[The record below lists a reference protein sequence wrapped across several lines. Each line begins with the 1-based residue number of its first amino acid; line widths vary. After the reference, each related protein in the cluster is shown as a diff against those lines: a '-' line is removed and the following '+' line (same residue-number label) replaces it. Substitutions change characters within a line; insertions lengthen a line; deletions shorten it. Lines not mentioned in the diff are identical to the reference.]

1 MNVEIKNESKM
12 KSKKLL
18 IVVGDRVLIKPDH
31 SKDKTSSGLYLP
43 QGLETKEKVQ
53 GGFVYKVGP
62 GYPLADPAAAE
73 EPWDKQRSEPKY
85 LPLQAEEGD
94 YALFL
99 RKTAVEI
106 EFEDDKYLLVPQ
118 AAILLLVRDNIL
130 DTITGG
136 K

>member
-1 MNVEIKNESKM
+1 M
-12 KSKKLL
+12 KSKKQL

-31 SKDKTSSGLYLP
+31 SKEKTAAGLYLP
-43 QGLETKEKVQ
+43 QGMETKEKVQ

-62 GYPLADPAAAE
+62 GYPLPDPAATE
-73 EPWDKQRSEPKY
+73 EPWEKQRNEPKY

-106 EFEDDKYLLVPQ
+106 EFEDEKYLLVPQ

-130 DTITGG
+130 DALSGE
-136 K
+136 KE